1 MATPHDALFK
11 YTFGNP
17 EHARGLLRSLL
28 PPALVRAIDWKSLAL
43 VPGSF
48 VDPRLAQHHTDLLY
62 RCRIGEREVFLYL
75 LFLLEHRSRR
85 DPALPLDL
93 LRYMSRG
100 WEQEFSREGH
110 ITPIIPVVIHHGDAG
125 WSAPNDL
132 LHLFRFED
140 TDPAVVE
147 ALRPFL
153 PDFRFV
159 LDDLTAVP
167 EAELFAREQTAL
179 SLLTTL
185 CFQRIRAATD
195 PTAELVRW
203 HRVVRAVRAA
213 RSGAEALTAI
223 LSYVL
228 IAGEAEPERVQLALA
243 PAGPDAQETLM
254 NTAEQLMARGRIQGR
269 IEMLRTQLETRFGP
283 LPSPIQD
290 RLTHATPEDL
300 DRWTRRVLTAPTLDD
315 VFA

>member
-1 MATPHDALFK
+1 M
-11 YTFGNP
+11 
-17 EHARGLLRSLL
+17 
-28 PPALVRAIDWKSLAL
+28 RAIDWDSLAL

-62 RCRIGEREVFLYL
+62 RCRIGPREVLLYL
-75 LFLLEHRSRR
+75 LFEHRSQRSR
-85 DPALPLDL
+85 ALPLDL
-93 LRYMSRG
+93 LRDLVCG
-100 WEQEFSREGH
+100 FELEFQREGH
-110 ITPIIPVVIHHGDAG
+110 LTPIIPVVIHHGDAG

-132 LHLFRFED
+132 FHLFQLD
-140 TDPAVVE
+140 GADPALVE
-147 ALRPFL
+147 ALRPFV

-159 LDDLTAVP
+159 LDDLTSVP

-195 PTAELVRW
+195 PTAELRRW

-213 RSGAEALTAI
+213 RSGAEALTAV

-228 IAGEAEPERVQLALA
+228 IAGEAEPERVHLALA
-243 PAGPDAQETLM
+243 PAGPDSQETLM
-254 NTAEQLMARGRIQGR
+254 NTAEQLIARGRVQGRVEGR
-269 IEMLRTQLETRFGP
+269 IEGRIETLRTLLDARYGM
-283 LPSPIQD
+283 LPPPIQD

-300 DRWTRRVLTAPTLDD
+300 DRWTRRVLTAPTLED
-315 VFA
+315 VFT